1 MVKEM
6 SEPIVL
12 LKTDEVAKMLSCSK
26 RQVAEYRKA
35 GIIPGVRFGKKWQYF
50 KDDIDQLIEKNRGR
64 DVNDYRRMN
73 PESAAILFGLQKDQP
88 F

>member
-1 MVKEM
+1 M

-50 KDDIDQLIEKNRGR
+50 KDDIEKKKKKNRGR

-73 PESAAILFGLQKDQP
+73 PESAAILFGLQKDQS